1 MHIALYF
8 IIFFRSQ
15 KIQNQEHRKVNRDP
29 TLNSLQQ
36 STTFKVRFSQ
46 KKIYG
51 QKSGDKRVL
60 IYMYVVEKG
69 NCLY

>member
-29 TLNSLQQ
+29 TVNSLQQ
-36 STTFKVRFSQ
+36 STTCKVRFSK

-60 IYMYVVEKG
+60 IYMYVEEKG